1 MTAVVEISGLKKS
14 YSRSGIRGALERQKR
29 PALDGLDLVVESGGV
44 HGFLGPNGSGKTTT
58 LRILLGLVHADSG
71 SVRLLGKP
79 VPESLPSAVPGV
91 GSLVESPQF
100 FPNFSGRKN
109 LELLSDVAGLQR
121 KRVDEVLEQ
130 VGLLDRA
137 SDRTKGYSLGM
148 RQRLGIAAALLKNPQ
163 LIVLDEPTNG
173 LDPAGIREI
182 RELLRSLGE
191 SGATV
196 LLSSH
201 LLAEVEQVCDHVTI
215 VAKGRAIT
223 TGTVTSVIAGR
234 MTTADYRVRVAEP
247 APALAILTEAGFA
260 AVAEG
265 DLIVVSGL
273 SDPSAVTSA
282 LAKKRIY
289 LSELSPI
296 GADLES
302 AFLELTEGKD
312 LPGGAL

>member
-79 VPESLPSAVPGV
+79 IPESLASAVPGV

-137 SDRTKGYSLGM
+137 GDRTKGYSLGM

-182 RELLRSLGE
+182 RELLKSLGE

-223 TGTVTSVIAGR
+223 TGTVNSVIAGR

-260 AVAEG
+260 AVADGE
-265 DLIVVSGL
+265 LIVVSGL
-273 SDPSAVTSA
+273 SDPSAVTSL
-282 LAKKRIY
+282 LATKRIY
-289 LSELSPI
+289 LSELSPV